1 MVSNFRVQGVL
12 ITDETLKQLVLKN
25 KEILTSKETSNRQIS
40 TPTPL
45 FLNSNSII
53 DLVESSD

>member
-40 TPTPL
+40 TPL